1 MGKVL
6 SEGGV
11 SMTHTFNTEIAKIV
25 GLNAA
30 VIFENIVFWL
40 KKNLDNGKHVIDN
53 RVWTYSSVNA
63 MRQFFPY
70 LTDGQIRGALKKLQD
85 ENLIEVRQFS
95 GYNRV
100 NWFTANVDAIR
111 KFYQF
116 DLQISANG
124 SADFSDCIIYNNTD
138 NNTDSNTDR
147 DDPEIFELQSEY
159 DNVRL
164 TRNEFDKLCDL
175 VGKEAVIKG
184 LDILEAYKTE
194 KGKQYKSDYRAFRK
208 WVIDRVRNDY
218 PDLINKSERRYA
230 TLKDFKEHLVRDLGY
245 VEGSVEF
252 EQTVDDWK
260 SDYNDRPSH

>member
-11 SMTHTFNTEIAKIV
+11 SMTHTFNTEVAKIV
-25 GLNAA
+25 GVNAA

-40 KKNLDNGKHVIDN
+40 KKNLDNGKHIIDN
-53 RVWTYSSVNA
+53 KVWTYSSVNA
-63 MRQFFPY
+63 MLQSFPY

-100 NWFTANVDAIR
+100 NWFTANVDAIC

-116 DLQISANG
+116 HLQISTLP
-124 SADFSDCIIYNNTD
+124 SADLNACIYNNITDNNTD
-138 NNTDSNTDR
+138 NNTDR
-147 DDPEIFELQSEY
+147 DDPKFFELQGEY
-159 DNVRL
+159 DNVSL
-164 TRNEFDKLCDL
+164 TQNEFEKLCDL
-175 VGKEAVIKG
+175 IGKDAVIKG

-194 KGKQYKSDYRAFRK
+194 KGKKYKSDYRAFRK
-208 WVIDRVRNDY
+208 WVIDRLKNDY

-260 SDYNDRPSH
+260 SEHNDRPSN